1 MSSRSANQWME
12 IEEKEGV
19 WVVRFVCSDLMD
31 DETIDVIGEH
41 IHDLIKRGG
50 CRRLVLQ
57 FDAVRRM
64 SSHMLGELVVLLKRM
79 LSAGGCVALC
89 AFAPELRDTFSLLRL
104 DRIFTI
110 RDTEEEA
117 LQFCQSF

>member
-1 MSSRSANQWME
+1 LE

-19 WVVRFVCSDLMD
+19 WIVRFVQSDLLH
-31 DETIDVIGEH
+31 DETIDVIGEQ

-57 FDAVRRM
+57 FGTVRRI

-79 LSAGGCVALC
+79 LTASGCVVLC
-89 AFAPELRDTFSLLRL
+89 AFAPELRDTFTLLRL

-117 LQFCQSF
+117 VQFCRTF

>member
-1 MSSRSANQWME
+1 MSSRTVDHCLE

-19 WVVRFVCSDLMD
+19 WIGRFVTPDLLD
-31 DETIDVIGEH
+31 DETIDEIGEH
-41 IHDLIKRGG
+41 LNDLIKRGG

-57 FDAVRRM
+57 FGAVRRI

-79 LSAGGCVALC
+79 LTAGGCVVICALV
-89 AFAPELRDTFSLLRL
+89 PELRNTFNLLRL

-110 RDTEEEA
+110 RDTDEEA
-117 LQFCQSF
+117 VLFCRSF